1 MIGSTKLNIKQGI
14 SEFKQRGKIGH
25 PVSDF
30 TERLYAPSLV
40 LWPETMGI

>member
-14 SEFKQRGKIGH
+14 SEFKQNGKIGH
-25 PVSDF
+25 PVPDF

-40 LWPETMGI
+40 LWSETMGI